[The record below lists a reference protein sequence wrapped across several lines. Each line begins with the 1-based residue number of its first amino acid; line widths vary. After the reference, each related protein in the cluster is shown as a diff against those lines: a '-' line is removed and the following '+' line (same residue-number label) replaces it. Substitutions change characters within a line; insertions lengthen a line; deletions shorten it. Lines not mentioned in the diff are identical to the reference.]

1 MLHEASSQRS
11 NAPVHV
17 TTMTTTAAAARMA
30 LLRVASRRSPSRLSV
45 LSAFQYNAVPQKQQM
60 RFRSKGAKMGH
71 HLETLDELA
80 HRESHEKAKERR
92 KAKKEQKKQ
101 QKEEAEEAAAYNQ
114 DEDLP
119 EEVMFDEGDDVFHHG
134 DEDEAPELP
143 DVDEVKKRME
153 KVVTRL
159 TDSFKAIRGN
169 EPTPEMFDPITVQA
183 YGERTQLNAVAQVV
197 ITSPT
202 LVTITCFDPSVAP
215 EVRNAVQLAL
225 ELSPQLEEDGVILV
239 KMPKPTLES
248 RQKTVKL
255 LGKQAET
262 GRQRIRGIRR
272 AAMDVA
278 KKGKDG
284 KLEGISKD
292 DAFRVSK
299 EIDAVTDQ
307 VIQQLNDAVEQ
318 KQESVMAV

>member
-1 MLHEASSQRS
+1 
-11 NAPVHV
+11 
-17 TTMTTTAAAARMA
+17 MTTTAAAARMA
-30 LLRVASRRSPSRLSV
+30 LLRASARRAPSTLPALSTAHSNPSRSF
-45 LSAFQYNAVPQKQQM
+45 S
-60 RFRSKGAKMGH
+60 RKGAKMGH

-80 HRESHEKAKERR
+80 HREEHEKAKERR
-92 KAKKEQKKQ
+92 KAKKQQKKQ
-101 QKEEAEEAAAYNQ
+101 LKEAHDEE
-114 DEDLP
+114 E
-119 EEVMFDEGDDVFHHG
+119 EEVATIGGTEIEFSEEIQFDEGDDVFHHT
-134 DEDEAPELP
+134 DEDEEQVPELP
-143 DVDEVKKRME
+143 HPDNVKKRMFN
-153 KVVTRL
+153 VVNRL

-169 EPTPEMFDPITVQA
+169 EPTPEIFDPIMVQA
-183 YGERTQLNAVAQVV
+183 YGERTPLNAVAQVV

-225 ELSPQLEEDGVILV
+225 ELSPQLDEDGVILV
-239 KMPKPTLES
+239 KLPRPTLES

-255 LGKQAET
+255 LGKQAES

-272 AAMDVA
+272 AAMDIV
-278 KKGKDG
+278 KKAKDG

-307 VIQQLNDAVEQ
+307 VIHKLNEEVEK

>member
-1 MLHEASSQRS
+1 
-11 NAPVHV
+11 
-17 TTMTTTAAAARMA
+17 MTSAAAFTARFA
-30 LLRVASRRSPSRLSV
+30 LLRVASRRAPCTLSV
-45 LSAFQYNAVPQKQQM
+45 VSTDVRWFS
-60 RFRSKGAKMGH
+60 RKGAKMGH
-71 HLETLDELA
+71 HLETLDEMA
-80 HRESHEKAKERR
+80 HKKAKEKR
-92 KAKKEQKKQ
+92 KAKKQ
-101 QKEEAEEAAAYNQ
+101 QTKEELHDNKKYQDTKSEMELDAVATSSHLNDINEAV
-114 DEDLP
+114 E
-119 EEVMFDEGDDVFHHG
+119 FDEGDDIFTTTQGDG
-134 DEDEAPELP
+134 DEEELPELP
-143 DVDEVKKRME
+143 KVDDVKNRML

-169 EPTPEMFDPITVQA
+169 EPTPEIFDPIMVVA
-183 YGERTQLNAVAQVV
+183 YGERTPLNAVAQVV

-225 ELSPQLEEDGVILV
+225 ELSPQLEDDGVITV
-239 KMPKPTLES
+239 KMPRPTLES

-255 LGKQAET
+255 LGKQAES

-272 AAMDVA
+272 AAMDIV

-307 VIQQLNDAVEQ
+307 VTQQLNEVVAK
-318 KQESVMAV
+318 KQESVLQV

>member
-1 MLHEASSQRS
+1 
-11 NAPVHV
+11 
-17 TTMTTTAAAARMA
+17 MTTSAAAARMA
-30 LLRVASRRSPSRLSV
+30 LMRVASRRIPPALGTLQYKDKRWFSR
-45 LSAFQYNAVPQKQQM
+45 
-60 RFRSKGAKMGH
+60 KGAKMGH

-92 KAKKEQKKQ
+92 NAKKLHKKQ
-101 QKEEAEEAAAYNQ
+101 QKEAHSSEETLVVTE
-114 DEDLP
+114 DEHP
-119 EEVMFDEGDDVFHHG
+119 EEVEFDEGDDVFHHG

-143 DVDEVKKRME
+143 HVDEVKKRMM
-153 KVVTRL
+153 KVVKRL

-169 EPTPEMFDPITVQA
+169 EPTPEIFDPITVQA
-183 YGERTQLNAVAQVV
+183 YGERTPLNAVAQVV

-215 EVRNAVQLAL
+215 EVRNAIQLAM

-239 KMPKPTLES
+239 KMPRPTMES

-255 LGKQAET
+255 LGKQAES

-272 AAMDVA
+272 AAMDIVS
-278 KKGKDG
+278 KGKQG

-299 EIDAVTDQ
+299 EIDAVTDE
-307 VIQQLNDAVEQ
+307 VVKLLNDEVEA

>member
-1 MLHEASSQRS
+1 
-11 NAPVHV
+11 
-17 TTMTTTAAAARMA
+17 MTSAAAFAARFA
-30 LLRVASRRSPSRLSV
+30 LIRVASRRAPCTLSV
-45 LSAFQYNAVPQKQQM
+45 VSTDVRWFS
-60 RFRSKGAKMGH
+60 RKGAKMGH
-71 HLETLDELA
+71 HLETLDEMA
-80 HRESHEKAKERR
+80 HKKAKEKR
-92 KAKKEQKKQ
+92 KAKKQ
-101 QKEEAEEAAAYNQ
+101 QTKEELHDNKKYQDTKSEMELDAVATSSHLNDINEAV
-114 DEDLP
+114 E
-119 EEVMFDEGDDVFHHG
+119 FDEGDDIFTTTRGDG
-134 DEDEAPELP
+134 DEEELPELP
-143 DVDEVKKRME
+143 KVDDVKNRML

-169 EPTPEMFDPITVQA
+169 EPTPEIFDPIMVVA
-183 YGERTQLNAVAQVV
+183 YGERTPLNAVAQVV

-225 ELSPQLEEDGVILV
+225 ELSPQLEDDGVITV
-239 KMPKPTLES
+239 KMPRPTLES

-255 LGKQAET
+255 LGKQAES

-272 AAMDVA
+272 AAMDIV

-307 VIQQLNDAVEQ
+307 VTQQLNEVVAK
-318 KQESVMAV
+318 KQESVLQV